1 MKAWA
6 SARRA
11 VTTHVRIM
19 STGQEHARV
28 SRMGIHARRA
38 RILAVQPTTT
48 ALGLVRALATTLC
61 ATNAHTTVTS
71 ASIGVHAVVRVR
83 VHVRIAPTSLL
94 MLSTPNRVLS
104 IPMTVLG
111 NALRCIT
118 SRTASVQAVRTSRA
132 HRVRIALARATT
144 AQVMDLSV
152 WTVQQI
158 ATLVNTAIA
167 APELAQDRVPAAR
180 ISLRTH
186 RTRARDPLTQTTA
199 AGDVTRSFT
208 KTTANV

>member
-1 MKAWA
+1 MCSRYCYRRGIQTAPHYCDRSLLMSAVLISIFRAHHHRRQFATMESTLISFIKAKA

-11 VTTHVRIM
+11 VTTHVRRT

-83 VHVRIAPTSLL
+83 AHVRIAPTSLL

-132 HRVRIALARATT
+132 HPVRIALVSAAT
-144 AQVMDLSV
+144 AQVMDSSV
-152 WTVQQI
+152 
-158 ATLVNTAIA
+158 
-167 APELAQDRVPAAR
+167 
-180 ISLRTH
+180 
-186 RTRARDPLTQTTA
+186 
-199 AGDVTRSFT
+199 
-208 KTTANV
+208 

>member
-1 MKAWA
+1 MKAKA

-48 ALGLVRALATTLC
+48 ALDLVRVLATTLY
-61 ATNAHTTVTS
+61 ATNAHTIVTS
-71 ASIGVHAVVRVR
+71 ANIGVHAVVRVR
-83 VHVRIAPTSLL
+83 AHVRIAPTSLQ

-118 SRTASVQAVRTSRA
+118 SRTANVQAVRTSRV
-132 HRVRIALARATT
+132 HPVRIALVSATT
-144 AQVMDLSV
+144 AQVMDSSV
-152 WTVQQI
+152 
-158 ATLVNTAIA
+158 
-167 APELAQDRVPAAR
+167 
-180 ISLRTH
+180 
-186 RTRARDPLTQTTA
+186 
-199 AGDVTRSFT
+199 
-208 KTTANV
+208 